1 MSAPLTIGF
10 VHPAYQL
17 GAEFAARGYPAR
29 SFEVRTLDDLKS
41 RIAEADVLVLSGLW
55 RNDLIDLAPKL
66 RFVQS
71 VSAGTDQFDRGRLAR
86 ARIRLAS
93 AQGANERAVAEHAMA
108 LILALS
114 RQLHLARDHQMSRH
128 WRPMIGDPLRRED
141 ELEGKTLVIVG
152 LGRIGTRLAGLACAF
167 GMSVIGVRRHPAPSS
182 FADKV
187 IGMSGLRE
195 ALEGP
200 TSSP

>member
-1 MSAPLTIGF
+1 M
-10 VHPAYQL
+10 
-17 GAEFAARGYPAR
+17 
-29 SFEVRTLDDLKS
+29 
-41 RIAEADVLVLSGLW
+41 LVVSGLW

-114 RQLHLARDHQMSRH
+114 RQLHLARDHQTGRH
-128 WRPMIGDPLRRED
+128 WRPMIGDPSRRED

-152 LGRIGTRLAGLACAF
+152 LGRIGTRLAGLARAF
-167 GMSVIGVRRHPAPSS
+167 GMSVIGVRRIRLLRRSPMRSS
-182 FADKV
+182 ACLAFA
-187 IGMSGLRE
+187 RPW
-195 ALEGP
+195 AGP
-200 TSSP
+200 TSSR